1 MDAKEGEP
9 KQERQACMEMSRVRI
24 GYRPPRVVILFSA
37 SAVLGVFFLIWLN
50 LSSTLSREEAEQRVR
65 TLLSRE
71 ITQKYMSVVT
81 RNQGTQPDAD
91 STRQLGKELRRIR
104 ELQFVTVDVR
114 RLVPDYLLR
123 PHSPTHVVRVVLRD
137 KGRQYP
143 ARYFW
148 ISWGGVDRETSKYAW
163 YFAL

>member
-1 MDAKEGEP
+1 
-9 KQERQACMEMSRVRI
+9 MEMSRVRI
-24 GYRPPRVVILFSA
+24 GYRRPRVVILFSA
-37 SAVLGVFFLIWLN
+37 SAVLGVLVLIWLN
-50 LSSTLSREEAEQRVR
+50 LSSTLSPEEAGLRVR

-81 RNQGTQPDAD
+81 QNQGAQVDAE
-91 STRQLGKELRRIR
+91 SSRKLGMELRRIR
-104 ELQFVTVDVR
+104 ELEFVSIDVR

-123 PHSPTHVVRVVLRD
+123 PHSPTHVVRVVMRD
-137 KGRQYP
+137 KEQQYP

-148 ISWGGVDRETSKYAW
+148 IPWAGVDTETSKYAW